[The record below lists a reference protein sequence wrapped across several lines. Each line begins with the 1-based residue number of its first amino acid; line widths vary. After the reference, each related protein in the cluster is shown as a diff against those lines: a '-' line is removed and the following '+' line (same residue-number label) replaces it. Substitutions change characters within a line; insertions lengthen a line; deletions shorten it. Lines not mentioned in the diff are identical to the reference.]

1 MMIEVVRT
9 AVPQPR
15 HAAVACRA
23 IGSVIALLASSL
35 LLVIYIQ
42 EPSDRPSDVLA
53 SVSTLSTTRQTGRLP
68 QPAGTPM
75 HRTAEVKGDLDSYFH
90 RLSSDPNHPNHS
102 LTSRDARKD
111 LHSFFDRLSKGIL
124 ASPLDSLASLAS
136 QPPAPKLPAGWEA
149 SWDAPAHKYYFF
161 NKVTK
166 ETTWNE
172 PQDAPAK
179 KRDLPW
185 EHHAEIAA
193 VIAKISGASNNEQK
207 ETTTTTI
214 NLSKDDAAKLG
225 LETPGPLAIIAED
238 ADNMGV
244 NTSDIPAVIQY
255 WKHRGDKELQE
266 AKDRGF
272 DAAVASNWDNYD
284 IAKGRAINKEFHGK
298 QGGGE
303 GYWPYEAP
311 YYPKPGD
318 VPHQGLKEA
327 VASYDEYDATRGIAI
342 IKNGRYDDDWGG
354 FLKQS

>member
-1 MMIEVVRT
+1 MRT
-9 AVPQPR
+9 AVQQPR
-15 HAAVACRA
+15 LAAAACRA

-53 SVSTLSTTRQTGRLP
+53 SVSTTLSTTP
-68 QPAGTPM
+68 
-75 HRTAEVKGDLDSYFH
+75 K
-90 RLSSDPNHPNHS
+90 HPVIASHS
-102 LTSRDARKD
+102 IRDARKD
-111 LHSFFDRLSKGIL
+111 LYSFLGLSTL

-149 SWDAPAHKYYFF
+149 TWDAPAHKYYYF

-185 EHHAEIAA
+185 EHHADIAA
-193 VIAKISGASNNEQK
+193 IIAKISGASNNEQK

-238 ADNMGV
+238 TDNMGV

-272 DAAVASNWDNYD
+272 DAAVADNWDNYD

-311 YYPKPGD
+311 YYPKPGQ

-354 FLKQS
+354 FLKQP

>member
-1 MMIEVVRT
+1 MRT

-15 HAAVACRA
+15 RAAVACRA
-23 IGSVIALLASSL
+23 ISSVITLLASSL

-53 SVSTLSTTRQTGRLP
+53 SVSTTLSTTRQTGRLP
-68 QPAGTPM
+68 EPAGTPM
-75 HRTAEVKGDLDSYFH
+75 HRTAEVKGNLDSYFD
-90 RLSSDPNHPNHS
+90 RLSSETEPKHPVITAHS
-102 LTSRDARKD
+102 IRDARKD
-111 LHSFFDRLSKGIL
+111 LYSFFGLSKGTL

-149 SWDAPAHKYYFF
+149 TWDAPAHKYYYF

-185 EHHAEIAA
+185 EHHADIAA
-193 VIAKISGASNNEQK
+193 IIAKISGASNNEQK

-238 ADNMGV
+238 TDNMGV

-272 DAAVASNWDNYD
+272 DAAVADNWDNYD

-311 YYPKPGD
+311 YYPKPGQ

-354 FLKQS
+354 FLKQP